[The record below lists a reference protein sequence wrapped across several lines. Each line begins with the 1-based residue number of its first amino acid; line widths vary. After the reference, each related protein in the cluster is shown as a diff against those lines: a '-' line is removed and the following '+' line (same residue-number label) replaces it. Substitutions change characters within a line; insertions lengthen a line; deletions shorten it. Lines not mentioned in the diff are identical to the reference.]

1 MTRVLKVAV
10 IGGGVGRV
18 HVHNYQALPEY
29 FEVVEICDLESEK
42 AQQIASESHVPNWT
56 TDLNSLYQ
64 SNNIDVLDFC
74 TPPYQ
79 HYEQIMKALAAGK
92 HVVCEKPLVGSLAQ
106 VDHLIEASRASGKL
120 VMPILQYRFG
130 RGLQKLKRLVDR
142 EIAGHPYL
150 STVEVAWRRRED
162 YYASAWR
169 GKWETEL
176 GGTLLNH
183 AIHHLDMLCY
193 IAGPVRNVF
202 ARTASLVNPIE
213 VEDSASV
220 SLEMENG
227 SLATLSATL
236 GSAHEISRLRFCFQN
251 LTAESNPKPYSAS
264 DDPWVYTGDTE
275 EIDAQIDA
283 TLSGFPSG
291 RPVFEEQFVNFHA
304 AVCDGEPLAVGLTE
318 ARNLLEVM
326 TAIYESAQ
334 TNSPVSLPIAT
345 DHPKY
350 FGWAPARA
358 TPIPQENNG

>member
-10 IGGGVGRV
+10 VGGGVGRV
-18 HVHNYQALPEY
+18 HVHHYQALPDF
-29 FEVVEICDLESEK
+29 FEVVEVCDLEEEK
-42 AQQIASESHVPNWT
+42 AQQIASESKVPNWT
-56 TDLNSLYQ
+56 TDFNSLCQ
-64 SNNIDVLDFC
+64 SNNVDVLDFC

-79 HYEQIMKALAAGK
+79 HYEQIMTALAAGK

-106 VDHLIEASRASGKL
+106 VDQLIETSRVSGKL

-130 RGLQKLKRLVDR
+130 QGLQKLKRLVDR
-142 EIAGHPYL
+142 GIAGHPYL
-150 STVEVAWRRRED
+150 TTVEVAWRRRED
-162 YYASAWR
+162 YYASPWR

-183 AIHHLDMLCY
+183 AIHYLDMLCY

-227 SLATLSATL
+227 SLASLSATL
-236 GSAHEISRLRFCFQN
+236 GSALEIGRLRYCFQN
-251 LTAESNPKPYSAS
+251 LAADSNLKPYAAS
-264 DDPWVYTGDTE
+264 DDPWTFTGDSD
-275 EIDAQIDA
+275 EINKQIIA
-283 TLSGFPSG
+283 TLAEFPSG
-291 RPVFEEQFVNFHA
+291 RPVFEEQFANFYA
-304 AVCDGEPLAVGLTE
+304 AVRGDEPLAVSLAD

-334 TNSPVSLPIAT
+334 TNRPVSLPIAA

-350 FGWAPARA
+350 VGWAPARA
-358 TPIPQENNG
+358 TSIH